1 MIPNKI
7 DEAFKKAE
15 FKIIQNQ
22 FDDLKKIKSKNQG
35 GGVCKFWLENRCK
48 KGETCEYH
56 HQIITNKLPEC
67 PSYQSTGFCQKG
79 KDCKYKHSEKQ
90 IKECPYYLSGYCKDG
105 EKLCKFQHI
114 KREICM
120 NYTLGF
126 CPEGPSCK
134 FYHYKSIILP
144 NHDKMFYLLKNK
156 PINQDETYS
165 AYIDSLNEVV
175 NERKLLYPPQPLFSM
190 PMTMPPSM

>member
-1 MIPNKI
+1 MMPNKI
-7 DEAFKKAE
+7 EEAFKKTE
-15 FKIIQNQ
+15 YKIQNK
-22 FDDLKKIKSKNQG
+22 FDDMKKYKTKIQG

-67 PSYQSTGFCQKG
+67 PTFQTNGYCQKG
-79 KDCKYKHSEKQ
+79 RECKYKHSEKQ

-105 EKLCKFQHI
+105 EKVCKYQHI

-126 CPEGPSCK
+126 CPEGPNCK
-134 FYHYKSIILP
+134 FYHYKSPLLH
-144 NHDKMFYLLKNK
+144 NQDKLFYLLKNRPNSK
-156 PINQDETYS
+156 DETYS
-165 AYIDSLNEVV
+165 AYIESQNEVLST
-175 NERKLLYPPQPLFSM
+175 EKKMYYPPQQMHHQMIM
-190 PMTMPPSM
+190 PQSI